1 MGLLER
7 IFRPKDAINSI
18 KALRE
23 AKKYF
28 GTLTAYEPVFHSW
41 RGAIYEYELV
51 RAAIDARARHI
62 SKLKA
67 DIHGTAQLSLQ
78 SKLKQGPNQWQTW
91 SQFLYRVSTILDNQS
106 TCFIAPVF
114 DADMRITGYYPL
126 LPEKCSIVE
135 YEGEE
140 YIVLIENDENADE
153 VVILKINPIDE
164 DTEEYLSIED
174 EDLLDKLF
182 DIFKK
187 KYDGDIK
194 FE

>member
-1 MGLLER
+1 MADEILMDEMENEAPLITLEDEEGNE
-7 IFRPKDAINSI
+7 IEF
-18 KALRE
+18 E
-23 AKKYF
+23 
-28 GTLTAYEPVFHSW
+28 
-41 RGAIYEYELV
+41 
-51 RAAIDARARHI
+51 
-62 SKLKA
+62 
-67 DIHGTAQLSLQ
+67 
-78 SKLKQGPNQWQTW
+78 
-91 SQFLYRVSTILDNQS
+91 FLD
-106 TCFIAPVF
+106 
-114 DADMRITGYYPL
+114 
-126 LPEKCSIVE
+126 IVE
-135 YEGEE
+135 YEGDE

>member
-1 MGLLER
+1 MADEILMDEMENEAPLITLEDEEGNE
-7 IFRPKDAINSI
+7 IEFEF
-18 KALRE
+18 L
-23 AKKYF
+23 
-28 GTLTAYEPVFHSW
+28 
-41 RGAIYEYELV
+41 
-51 RAAIDARARHI
+51 
-62 SKLKA
+62 
-67 DIHGTAQLSLQ
+67 DIL
-78 SKLKQGPNQWQTW
+78 
-91 SQFLYRVSTILDNQS
+91 
-106 TCFIAPVF
+106 
-114 DADMRITGYYPL
+114 
-126 LPEKCSIVE
+126 E